1 MEQTQVAGAGSR
13 RLEGKVAIV
22 TGGASGIGLGIVR
35 RVLAEGGLVAAA
47 DLSAEALAG
56 LEEEL
61 GDSFLGVPTDVRKEE
76 DVAGLVAAAVNRF
89 GALDAAFNAA
99 GVSEGS
105 PILGHDMA
113 LWQRQLDVLLTG
125 VMIAV
130 KHEAEQ
136 MVSQGNGGAIVN
148 ISSINAEVPV
158 AGAAA
163 YCAAKAGVE
172 MLTKTASLELGE
184 HRIRINAIQPGV
196 IETPMAARNGNMV
209 PAVVERWNQE
219 MPLGRI
225 GQPADVAAAAA
236 FLAGPDAEWITG
248 TTLLVDG
255 GLLNTTFPDV
265 GATPLA
271 AD

>member
-1 MEQTQVAGAGSR
+1 MQANGAGAVAQR
-13 RLEGKVAIV
+13 FDGKVAVV

-35 RVLAEGGLVAAA
+35 RVLAEGGSVVAA
-47 DLSAEALAG
+47 DLSAGALG
-56 LEEEL
+56 KLEDEL
-61 GDSFLGVPTDVRKEE
+61 GGRFAGVPTDVRRES
-76 DVAGLVAAAVNRF
+76 DLAQLVAAAVDRF

-99 GVSEGS
+99 GVSEGG
-105 PILGHDMA
+105 PILDQDLE

-125 VMIAV
+125 VMLAV
-130 KHEAEQ
+130 KHEAGRMVEQ
-136 MVSQGNGGAIVN
+136 GTGGAIVN
-148 ISSINAEVPV
+148 ISSINAQVPA

-184 HRIRINAIQPGV
+184 HRVRVNAIQPGV

-209 PAVVERWNQE
+209 PEVIERWNE
-219 MPLGRI
+219 HMPLGRI
-225 GQPADVAAAAA
+225 GQPDDVAAAAA
-236 FLAGPDAEWITG
+236 FLASDDSEWITG
-248 TTLLVDG
+248 TTILVDG

-265 GATPLA
+265 GAVPLP